1 MSLVAYDK
9 SMMLFNKNNGPNVLG
24 HEMVDD
30 HKSRTCLGIMII
42 IITLFISQVYLAEH
56 RGSTDWGDS
65 KSN

>member
-30 HKSRTCLGIMII
+30 HKSRTCLGIII
-42 IITLFISQVYLAEH
+42 INNNNNDNNNNFIYISSVFSRAQGLY
-56 RGSTDWGDS
+56 
-65 KSN
+65 